1 MNALK
6 LISLIILLLLSS
18 MAILAE
24 RNDTVDKQTA
34 TTSTQTSVQEKPDSE
49 KELGEIIAPYVKKVQ
64 NVLVKI
70 KISGV
75 KDPSTYLDISLILL
89 LLTIIFMFI
98 EQHFKTS
105 MIPTYCFALATYIC
119 ELLYLAHDPDPLWFL
134 IYPKFFKK
142 LLWTIISSA
151 TLYAQILCTIRLI
164 NTAAY
169 RAGSMMTANIGL
181 KGTGIAIALMLIC
194 GLFFR
199 EWIKPLFYIYAVFFI
214 GNFFAFIL
222 TSQLKNPI
230 QLIFTLLLF
239 TFGGLTC
246 AIYFV
251 KIVLFALIMAII
263 LYIAFIAITH
273 IGDSSD
279 DTEYYVKDEFGNKKK
294 VDKHYDLT
302 GDSYYRDKDG
312 NEYWK

>member
-1 MNALK
+1 
-6 LISLIILLLLSS
+6 
-18 MAILAE
+18 
-24 RNDTVDKQTA
+24 
-34 TTSTQTSVQEKPDSE
+34 
-49 KELGEIIAPYVKKVQ
+49 
-64 NVLVKI
+64 
-70 KISGV
+70 
-75 KDPSTYLDISLILL
+75 
-89 LLTIIFMFI
+89 
-98 EQHFKTS
+98 
-105 MIPTYCFALATYIC
+105 
-119 ELLYLAHDPDPLWFL
+119 
-134 IYPKFFKK
+134 
-142 LLWTIISSA
+142 
-151 TLYAQILCTIRLI
+151 
-164 NTAAY
+164 
-169 RAGSMMTANIGL
+169 MTANIGL